1 MANNTIVFVHG
12 AWVTPLCWENFVGYF
27 SGRGYTCLTPAWP
40 YRDRPIDELRHRPAP
55 ELGQLGLV
63 EIVDHYDQFIRGL
76 GVPPILIGHSYGGL
90 FVQRLLDRGL
100 GSAGIAIDSAPPK
113 GVLPFY
119 PSVLRANFGVLSTI
133 GGWRKVVRQSF
144 KEFQYA
150 FVNALPE
157 AEQRAAYDRFVVPE
171 SGRIFF
177 QSAFALFNDAAAV
190 HFGNGR
196 RAPLLMI
203 AGGAD
208 HITPAAMN
216 RVNFA
221 KYKDSAALTEI
232 KEFPG
237 RCHWIIAQPGWEEVA
252 AAIEN
257 WLKQLPA

>member
-40 YRDRPIDELRHRPAP
+40 YRDRPIAELRRSPAP

-76 GVPPILIGHSYGGL
+76 GMPPILIGHSYGGL

-100 GSAGIAIDSAPPK
+100 GSAGVAIDSAPPK

-119 PSVLRANFGVLSTI
+119 PSVIRANFGVLSTI

-177 QSAFALFNDAAAV
+177 QSAFALFNDAATV

-208 HITPAAMN
+208 RITPAAMN

-221 KYKDSAALTEI
+221 KYKKSAALTEI

-237 RCHWIIAQPGWEEVA
+237 RCHWIIAQPGWGEVA
-252 AAIEN
+252 STIEN